1 MKIPSIVKT
10 IQKQPIQEINYAF
23 HKTISYSQ
31 FSIYHECPHK
41 WELQYKDNLQQY
53 EPTIHTV
60 FGTAMHTVIQHYL
73 TVMYNESG
81 AAADRIDIETFFE
94 DEFRKV
100 YLGEY
105 KANKSTHFSGAAE
118 MREFYDDG
126 IAILS
131 FFKKRKGQYFSKRGW
146 HLVACE
152 LPIVI
157 TPNNA
162 FKNVLYKGYID
173 LIMYHEPTNTFKIY
187 DFKTSTRGWNDGA
200 KKDERKQFQLL
211 FYKKYFSEQ
220 YNVPEDN
227 IEVEFV
233 ILKRKIWEE
242 SEYPQSRIQEF
253 TPPSG
258 KIKMKKALTAIDNFL
273 NECFN
278 IDGSYK
284 DISHPA
290 TPSKT
295 CQWCPYNERKDL
307 CNK

>member
-1 MKIPSIVKT
+1 MKTPSVVKT

-31 FSIYHECPHK
+31 FSVYHECPHK

-100 YLGEY
+100 YLEEY
-105 KANKSTHFSGAAE
+105 KSNKNTHFSGAAE

-126 IAILS
+126 IAILN

-146 HLVACE
+146 YLVACE

-173 LIMYHEPTNTFKIY
+173 LVMYHEPTNKWKIY
-187 DFKTSTRGWNDGA
+187 DFKTSTRGWNDDA
-200 KKDERKQFQLL
+200 KRDERKQFQLL

-227 IEVEFV
+227 VDVEFV

-242 SEYPQSRIQEF
+242 SEFPQSRIQEF
-253 TPPSG
+253 APPSG

-284 DISHPA
+284 DVSHSA
-290 TPSKT
+290 TPSKS

>member
-1 MKIPSIVKT
+1 
-10 IQKQPIQEINYAF
+10 
-23 HKTISYSQ
+23 
-31 FSIYHECPHK
+31 
-41 WELQYKDNLQQY
+41 
-53 EPTIHTV
+53 
-60 FGTAMHTVIQHYL
+60 MHTVIQHYL

-100 YLGEY
+100 YLEEY
-105 KANKSTHFSGAAE
+105 KANKNTHFSGAAE

-126 IAILS
+126 IAILN

-162 FKNVLYKGYID
+162 FKNVLYKGFID
-173 LIMYHEPTNTFKIY
+173 LIMYHEPTKTFKIY
-187 DFKTSTRGWNDGA
+187 DFKTSTRGWNDDA

-242 SEYPQSRIQEF
+242 SEYPQSRVQEF
-253 TPPSG
+253 APPSG

-273 NECFN
+273 NKCFN

-284 DISHPA
+284 DTPHPA

-295 CQWCPYNERKDL
+295 CRWCPYNERKDL